1 MSFLYEPHFLQQLIE
16 LTRPIKKLAQTA
28 EPVTPADPNTVKSLA
43 TKLLDNLSKATSI
56 VATRPDT
63 MVYMR
68 DLQSLD
74 QLIEFL
80 KINQIQFN
88 GKWIVS
94 ENYNNLDPADK
105 ALYVPYKSGGG
116 VDAMPTGQTV
126 GIYKDGLIAYLK
138 SLLQKAHDAGGT
150 QENLLSNLINK
161 LVDSANKDL
170 KLKIDPASLLA
181 QKDKTQPLSLPPDMP
196 LDSVNEV
203 LIMENPNSPERE
215 MGPIKITPRILQNK
229 MDFDAF
235 ARQVKV
241 QKGKDTFDYAKHTS
255 ENFFCDILQF
265 LYTRAHTYAYRR
277 GANLDKA
284 YLQLVETMAGQ
295 YSCNVTS
302 TTGTG
307 SDYKQT
313 AYHPEGSGGGSKS
326 LSPAGQKAAITLID
340 NGPFLGDRIDLPRI
354 RNWLNSYATLAP
366 QVNADHSTVS
376 NIQNALQMLDG
387 IITKYNVSRQSFAY
401 NANAVASA
409 IMNSTPGDRAR
420 KVNAPNAYLNQ
431 LKDLVNMVG
440 SILTDFRGDIYDNLP
455 DKQWQNA
462 LDEQIGSGASSFYNI
477 TIDKVSEWLTD
488 LPSVLQTLRTQ
499 GF

>member
-1 MSFLYEPHFLQQLIE
+1 MSLLYEPHFLQQLIE
-16 LTRPIKKLAQTA
+16 LTQPRVKLAQTA
-28 EPVTPADPNTVKSLA
+28 APADPNAVKSLA
-43 TKLLDNLSKATSI
+43 TKLLDNLGRATSI

-80 KINQIQFN
+80 KINQIQYN

-105 ALYVPYKSGGG
+105 ALYVPYKSSGG

-126 GIYKDGLIAYLK
+126 GIYKDGLVAYLK
-138 SLLQKAHDAGGT
+138 SLLQKAHDTGGT
-150 QENLLSNLINK
+150 QENLLANLINK
-161 LVDSANKDL
+161 LVESANKDL
-170 KLKIDPASLLA
+170 KLKIDPSSLSD
-181 QKDKTQPLSLPPDMP
+181 QKGKAQPLQLPPDMP

-203 LIMENPNSPERE
+203 LVMENPNAPERE
-215 MGPIKITPRILQNK
+215 MGPFKITPKILQNK

-235 ARQVKV
+235 ARQIKV

-284 YLQLVETMAGQ
+284 YLQLVENMAGQ
-295 YSCNVTS
+295 YTCNVTS
-302 TTGTG
+302 ATGTS
-307 SDYKQT
+307 SDFKQT
-313 AYHPEGSGGGSKS
+313 SFHPEGGGSKP
-326 LSPAGQKAAITLID
+326 LSPAGQKAAMTLIA

-354 RNWLNSYATLAP
+354 REWLKSYATLAP
-366 QVNADHSTVS
+366 QVNADHSTVA
-376 NIQNALQMLDG
+376 NIQNALQMLET

-401 NANAVASA
+401 NANAVASTL
-409 IMNSTPGDRAR
+409 MNSTPGDRAT
-420 KVNAPNAYLNQ
+420 KVNAPNAYLNL
-431 LKDLVNMVG
+431 LKDLVNTVG

-462 LDEQIGSGASSFYNI
+462 LDEQIGSGASSFYNV
-477 TIDKVSEWLTD
+477 TIDKVNEWLSD
-488 LPSVLQTLRTQ
+488 LPSVLQSLPRQ

>member
-1 MSFLYEPHFLQQLIE
+1 MSLIYEPQLLQHLIE
-16 LTRPIKKLAQTA
+16 LMQPRVKLAQTA
-28 EPVTPADPNTVKSLA
+28 PAAPADPNTVASLA

-56 VATRPDT
+56 VATKPDT

-80 KINQIQFN
+80 KINQIQYN

-94 ENYNNLDPADK
+94 ENYNNLDAATK
-105 ALYVPYKSGGG
+105 ALYVPYKSSGG

-126 GIYKDGLIAYLK
+126 GIYKDGLVAYLK
-138 SLLQKAHDAGGT
+138 SLLQKSHAEGGT
-150 QENLLSNLINK
+150 QANLLTNLINK
-161 LVDSANKDL
+161 LVESANRDL
-170 KLKIDPASLLA
+170 KLKIDPASL
-181 QKDKTQPLSLPPDMP
+181 QTQQEKAPTLNLPPDMP

-203 LIMENPNSPERE
+203 LVMENPNSPERE
-215 MGPIKITPRILQNK
+215 MGPLKITPRILQNK

-235 ARQVKV
+235 ARQIKV

-302 TTGTG
+302 ATGTS

-313 AYHPEGSGGGSKS
+313 AYHPEGGSGKP
-326 LSPAGQKAAITLID
+326 LSPAGQKAAMTLID
-340 NGPFLGDRIDLPRI
+340 NGPFLGDRIDLPRV

-376 NIQNALQMLDG
+376 NIQNALQMLEA

-409 IMNSTPGDRAR
+409 VMNSTPGDRAR

-431 LKDLVNMVG
+431 LKDLVNTVG

-477 TIDKVSEWLTD
+477 TIDKVNEWLTD
-488 LPSVLQTLRTQ
+488 LPSALQTFPRQ